1 MQIRIGLWAGIAW
14 LAAGCSLSLDFSG
27 DCLTD
32 DGCAAR
38 GGNFVCQSG
47 TCVIDDSPQTDMG
60 PTVDMSPPEPERCAE
75 LLANGCTEIYGT
87 NGANTAERAADY
99 LSNRDAY
106 VLVAV
111 HPPHGGFGGT
121 ALDQIKESIRVI
133 VEDVNEQGGYS
144 QINGRNLA
152 VLICNDGAA
161 QLEVGVTA
169 ANHAIECGAKA
180 LVGAYDSGP
189 TIELYREVAR
199 ERNVPIIS
207 PGAITPAIPD
217 IRTSV
222 GSEDND
228 NLLWR
233 VKVPGDVT
241 AKAVGSMVKTL
252 RKHRNIKILYR
263 DNDPY
268 GVKMD
273 EALERAM
280 CNNTDFCSG
289 RGAGDDTADVE
300 HVAYTQPI
308 GTDLLQEVQGR
319 LEDPEI
325 DLIIT
330 LNSAL
335 EDLLDLLNGVTAANP
350 VADIITVEGAR
361 STLAMDL
368 FLSGGVTPERLDVIC
383 RIMGVSSGTIGD
395 GRPNWLSFLEL
406 YSDVTGDD
414 LFAPTPPFADA
425 MFVTSFAIAAAAL
438 ADPGGEVT
446 TEGIQSGLERVADV
460 AAPQIL
466 PHQWSEGLE
475 HLREMDNLGTINY
488 EGASGAIDLDPVS
501 NDVQNQRTEAWQYIL
516 ADGERASRTVATLP
530 GALTDDAGALD
541 LTILEGLG
549 RSMASVCQPHPY
561 VQLLPAPPAEE

>member
-1 MQIRIGLWAGIAW
+1 MRIRIGLLAVIAW
-14 LAAGCSLSLDFSG
+14 VMAGCSLSLDFSG

-38 GGNFVCQSG
+38 GGNFICQDG
-47 TCVIDDSPQTDMG
+47 TCVFDESPQEDMG
-60 PTVDMSPPEPERCAE
+60 PTVDMGEPEPEICVE
-75 LLANGCTEIYGT
+75 LLENGCTEIYGA
-87 NGANTAERAADY
+87 NGDTTAEREADY
-99 LSNRDAY
+99 LTNRDAY
-106 VLVAV
+106 VLVSV

-121 ALDQIKESIRVI
+121 ALDQIKEATRVI
-133 VEDVNEQGGYS
+133 VDDVNEQGSFS
-144 QINGRNLA
+144 QINGKRLA

-161 QLEVGVTA
+161 QLEVGVEA
-169 ANHAIECGAKA
+169 ANHAIDCGAKA
-180 LVGAYDSGP
+180 LIGAYDSGP

-241 AKAVGSMVKTL
+241 ARSVGSLVKTL
-252 RKHRNIKILYR
+252 RRHRNIKVLYR
-263 DNDPY
+263 DSDPY
-268 GVKMD
+268 GVKMF

-289 RGAGDDTADVE
+289 QMAGPDTADVE
-300 HVAYTQPI
+300 PVAYSQPI
-308 GTDLLQEVQGR
+308 GMDLRMEIAGR
-319 LEDPEI
+319 VADPEI

-335 EDLLDLLNGVTAANP
+335 EDLLDLLNGVTDANP

-383 RIMGVSSGTIGD
+383 RILGVSSGTIGA

-406 YSDVTGDD
+406 YSDVSGDD

-425 MFVTSFAIAAAAL
+425 MFVTAFAIAAAAS
-438 ADPGGEVT
+438 ADPAGEVT
-446 TEGIQSGLERVADV
+446 TEGIQAGLELVSDKGG
-460 AAPQIL
+460 PTIL
-466 PHQWSEGLE
+466 PHQWAEGLAA
-475 HLREMDNLGTINY
+475 MNGDMGGVSTINF
-488 EGASGAIDLDPVS
+488 EGASGAVDLDGS
-501 NDVQNQRTEAWQYIL
+501 TNDVTDQRTEAWQYAL
-516 ADGERASRTVATLP
+516 LDGERDSRAVETLANP
-530 GALTDDAGALD
+530 LTDVDGMLNPSILD
-541 LTILEGLG
+541 GLV
-549 RSMASVCQPHPY
+549 RPMASVCQPHPY
-561 VQLLPAPPAEE
+561 LHLLDSE